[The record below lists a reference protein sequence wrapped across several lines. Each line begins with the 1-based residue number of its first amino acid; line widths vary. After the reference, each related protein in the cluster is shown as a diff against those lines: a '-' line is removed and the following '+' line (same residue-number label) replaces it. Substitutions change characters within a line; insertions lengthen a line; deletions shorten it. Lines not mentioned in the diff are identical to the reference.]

1 MVPSRS
7 SNQIC
12 SGNSPLSVD
21 PETASF
27 APILWERLYSR
38 DFFGPASPV
47 KGEGIKGIMWVME
60 GFSEKIAKI
69 FERLKTEE
77 IPKWI
82 FFGSMVGCISAVGA
96 ILFFYG
102 LSWAKFFLLEVLG
115 GFPVPDPLG
124 EQIVSL
130 HIENSPSPWILF
142 LLPAVGGLLSG
153 LIVYIFAPEAAGHG
167 IDAVLDAF
175 HNKAGQIRSRVPFVK
190 TVASIITLASGG
202 SAGREGPIAQI
213 GAGFGSWL
221 GRAFRL
227 SSKERRLLLLAGT
240 AGGLGAIFRA
250 PLGGAIASI
259 EVLYKEDF
267 ETEAIIPC
275 IISSVMAYIIFT
287 HVFGHQPIFET
298 PVFGFTN
305 PLEMIFY
312 TILGLICAPLGIL
325 YVKVFYG
332 CRDGIFKK
340 LSMKPYLVPAIGGFG
355 VGLLGL
361 ITPNIL
367 GGGYGVI
374 QKAIFGELGIRTM
387 ATVVLLKMLATSF
400 TIGSGGSG
408 GVFGPSLFIGGM
420 IGGVVGHIAHQI
432 APGVVTNPSAFVL
445 VGMASFFAGVA
456 NAPIGALLM
465 VSEMTGSYSLL
476 PQLMLVC
483 GIALLFSRK
492 WSIYEKQVK
501 NKFSSPAHI
510 ADATINVMKGMSV
523 RDIFNPDTYIV
534 PLPENL
540 RLKQLTTVVAN
551 SKELFF
557 PVVNEDFKLVGVLSL
572 RVIRKYLFEDS
583 PLQNL
588 LVVGDI
594 SGEPITV
601 KLNDDLYTA
610 LSQFLS
616 SGYWELPIVD
626 SENGEMVGVLNLTE
640 VFSAYHKEI
649 ARLKGGE
656 NP

>member
-1 MVPSRS
+1 MK
-7 SNQIC
+7 
-12 SGNSPLSVD
+12 
-21 PETASF
+21 A
-27 APILWERLYSR
+27 
-38 DFFGPASPV
+38 
-47 KGEGIKGIMWVME
+47 
-60 GFSEKIAKI
+60 FSAKIAKVLG
-69 FERLKTEE
+69 RLKTED

-82 FFGSMVGCISAVGA
+82 LFGSIIGVVSAIGA

-102 LSWAKFFLLEVLG
+102 LSWAKFFLFDILG
-115 GFPVPDPLG
+115 GFSMPEAAG
-124 EQIVSL
+124 EQLVTL
-130 HIENSPSPWILF
+130 HVEQSPRPWVLF

-153 LIVYIFAPEAAGHG
+153 LIVYTFAPEAEGHG
-167 IDAVLDAF
+167 IDAMLDAF
-175 HNKAGQIRSRVPFVK
+175 HNKEGQVRGRVPFVK
-190 TVASIITLASGG
+190 AIASIITLASGG

-221 GRAFRL
+221 GRVFHL
-227 SSKERRLLLLAGT
+227 SPKERRLLLLAGT

-250 PLGGAIASI
+250 PLGGAITSI
-259 EVLYKEDF
+259 EILYKEDL

-298 PVFGFTN
+298 PVFKFTN
-305 PLEMIFY
+305 PLEMFFY

-325 YVKVFYG
+325 YIKLFYG
-332 CRDGIFKK
+332 CRDRIFRKIPI
-340 LSMKPYLVPAIGGFG
+340 KPHYVPAIGGLG

-361 ITPNIL
+361 LTPTIL

-374 QKAIFGELGIRTM
+374 QKAIFSELGIGIM
-387 ATVVLLKMLATSF
+387 AAIVLLKMLATAF

-420 IGGVVGHIAHQI
+420 IGGVVGHVAHQI
-432 APGVVTNPSAFVL
+432 APGVVTDPGAFVL

-476 PQLMLVC
+476 PQLMLISC
-483 GIALLFSRK
+483 IALLFSRK
-492 WSIYEKQVK
+492 WSIYENQVK

-510 ADATINVMKGMSV
+510 GDATINVMKGLNV
-523 RDIFNPDTYIV
+523 KDIFRPDSYII
-534 PLPENL
+534 PLPEDL
-540 RLKQLTTVVAN
+540 RLRQLAGVVAH
-551 SKELFF
+551 SKESFF

-572 RVIRKYLFEDS
+572 RVIRKHLFEDS
-583 PLQNL
+583 PLHDL
-588 LVVGDI
+588 LVVRDLA
-594 SGEPITV
+594 GEPITV
-601 KLNDDLYTA
+601 KLEDNLFTA

-616 SGYWELPIVD
+616 SGYGELPIVD
-626 SENGEMVGVLNLTE
+626 SEDGAMVGVLKLTE

-649 ARLKGGE
+649 SRLKGGG
-656 NP
+656 